1 MLLLLLKSQIVILES
16 VCLIDNIELMI
27 NKKLKYSEVFTTE
40 FILRSQFVISK
51 AESSKR
57 SQFVI
62 FEKSLSYLYKKPP
75 HPNYI
80 Y

>member
-51 AESSKR
+51 TESSK
-57 SQFVI
+57 I
-62 FEKSLSYLYKKPP
+62 TICDL
-75 HPNYI
+75 
-80 Y
+80 